1 MSADLGRP
9 ANLNEADRLLQQSLP
24 DAALPVVAAVVVAAA
39 AVVVA
44 AAAAVAVVVVVAAAV
59 AAAVDCFDLP
69 QSHFERLRQCKK
81 GLE

>member
-24 DAALPVVAAVVVAAA
+24 DAALPVVAAVVV
-39 AVVVA
+39 
-44 AAAAVAVVVVVAAAV
+44 AAAVAVVVVVAAAV

>member
-44 AAAAVAVVVVVAAAV
+44 AAAAVVA

-69 QSHFERLRQCKK
+69 QSYFERLRQCKK

>member
-39 AVVVA
+39 
-44 AAAAVAVVVVVAAAV
+44 VAVVVVVAAAV

-69 QSHFERLRQCKK
+69 QSYFERLRQCKK

>member
-39 AVVVA
+39 
-44 AAAAVAVVVVVAAAV
+44 
-59 AAAVDCFDLP
+59 VDCFDLP
-69 QSHFERLRQCKK
+69 QSYFERLRQCKK

>member
-39 AVVVA
+39 V
-44 AAAAVAVVVVVAAAV
+44 AVAVVVVVAAAV

-69 QSHFERLRQCKK
+69 QSYFERLRQCKK